1 MKLIVGRVVRRLA
14 KRVFEGKSAGAR
26 QKAQQ
31 DWTSCEHFSFAS
43 PLRYLT
49 QQMRILTK
57 NTAATRSTTRPND
70 DGLGSLIFLQHFDLI
85 DSAAGAPRPSY

>member
-1 MKLIVGRVVRRLA
+1 MLV
-14 KRVFEGKSAGAR
+14 KRFFEEKSADAR

-57 NTAATRSTTRPND
+57 NTVATRSTTLPKFCQGILSSINLR
-70 DGLGSLIFLQHFDLI
+70 L
-85 DSAAGAPRPSY
+85 AGIS

>member
-1 MKLIVGRVVRRLA
+1 MLGFMLVVFGYIAEALGSVVRRLA
-14 KRVFEGKSAGAR
+14 KRFFEEKSADAR

-49 QQMRILTK
+49 PQMRILTK
-57 NTAATRSTTRPND
+57 NTAATLSGYTP
-70 DGLGSLIFLQHFDLI
+70 
-85 DSAAGAPRPSY
+85 

>member
-1 MKLIVGRVVRRLA
+1 MLV
-14 KRVFEGKSAGAR
+14 KRFFEEKSADAR
-26 QKAQQ
+26 QKVQQ

-57 NTAATRSTTRPND
+57 NTAATLSDYTPYVCLSENII
-70 DGLGSLIFLQHFDLI
+70 L
-85 DSAAGAPRPSY
+85 